1 MSELEWFLLG
11 HVVCVTQWAAFIW
24 VDYAYLG
31 VGRLKHPLVWGAV
44 LTACEMA
51 VSTGFHIDF
60 FSSQSI
66 FINVVFVL
74 LSTLLFGGTLPQKL
88 TAGLINGTMCLLE
101 ENAVRYVASWVLQT
115 SLLTV
120 WHRAECLVA
129 MVITNLIVGA
139 VVAHFSRQWKDE
151 RALESPQALVM
162 SFFPAIVVVLNTVLM
177 VSANDAPAT
186 PMMLVLT
193 LGLTVA
199 VLVHM
204 AIVQMFN
211 KQMVQQQ
218 ELHVQ
223 AALEQERAEALME
236 SYTTQRRLTH
246 EFTNH
251 TDALAML
258 LQQGEYEE
266 AKAYLA
272 TVTKNIAAT
281 TTIMDTH
288 NPLLDALLSK
298 KYEEASKKGVLLYF
312 DLTDLRDIPL
322 EKTDLVLVVSNL
334 LNNAI
339 DAAAQAAPPEVHFRM
354 RKTETELLLSVR
366 NRVKK
371 NFDIP
376 EGQLPRSTKKEA
388 GHGMGL
394 RNVCEVLEKYQA
406 EYTLSCRDCWFRFT
420 TSVPTRKV

>member
-1 MSELEWFLLG
+1 
-11 HVVCVTQWAAFIW
+11 
-24 VDYAYLG
+24 
-31 VGRLKHPLVWGAV
+31 
-44 LTACEMA
+44 
-51 VSTGFHIDF
+51 
-60 FSSQSI
+60 
-66 FINVVFVL
+66 
-74 LSTLLFGGTLPQKL
+74 
-88 TAGLINGTMCLLE
+88 
-101 ENAVRYVASWVLQT
+101 
-115 SLLTV
+115 
-120 WHRAECLVA
+120 
-129 MVITNLIVGA
+129 
-139 VVAHFSRQWKDE
+139 
-151 RALESPQALVM
+151 
-162 SFFPAIVVVLNTVLM
+162 M